1 MNAARSDAIV
11 FYGATGDLAYKQIF
25 PALYALA
32 RKHRLDIPVI
42 GVAKA
47 DWSLDALQA
56 RARESVLAHGAIDE
70 TAFARLVS
78 LLRYVGGDYRDP
90 ATFTA
95 LRGELRDARR
105 PLHYLAVPPDFFPT
119 IVDHLAGS

>member
-32 RKHRLDIPVI
+32 QRDRLDIPVI
-42 GVAKA
+42 GVANA
-47 DWSLDALQA
+47 GWELPSLQA

-70 TAFARLVS
+70 AVFARLSS
-78 LLRYVGGDYRDP
+78 LLRYVDGDYRDP
-90 ATFTA
+90 AKFTP
-95 LRGELRDARR
+95 LRRAW
-105 PLHYLAVPPDFFPT
+105 
-119 IVDHLAGS
+119 

>member
-32 RKHRLDIPVI
+32 QRHRLDIPVI

-47 DWSLDALQA
+47 GWDLDALRA

-70 TAFARLVS
+70 TVFRPVRLPASLRRRRLPGCGDLHCAAPRAR
-78 LLRYVGGDYRDP
+78 
-90 ATFTA
+90 
-95 LRGELRDARR
+95 
-105 PLHYLAVPPDFFPT
+105 
-119 IVDHLAGS
+119 